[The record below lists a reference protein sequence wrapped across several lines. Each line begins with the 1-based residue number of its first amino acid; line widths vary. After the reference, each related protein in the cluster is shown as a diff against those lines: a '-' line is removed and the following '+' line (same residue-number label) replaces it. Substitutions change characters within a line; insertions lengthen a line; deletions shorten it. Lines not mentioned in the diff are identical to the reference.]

1 MYNPE
6 LINMTMDEMV
16 RIDGGTPYCF
26 IAGAATVGAVVSVAT
41 GNLLGAAVFGFA
53 LGYAG
58 AGCIDTGQ

>member
-16 RIDGGTPYCF
+16 RTDGGTPYCF
-26 IAGAATVGAVVSVAT
+26 LAGAAAVGAVVSVAT

-53 LGYAG
+53 LGYTG
-58 AGCIDTGQ
+58 AGCIDS